1 LCCLGA
7 IAALVGFGFLFHL
20 LRNVFLKS

>member
-20 LRNVFLKS
+20 LRNVFFKS